1 MVVTYH
7 LSRELHYARHA
18 LFFFFPS
25 NHFDTHPLNDNIIAP
40 ASILEKT
47 FYVKVIEVPALL
59 FVAEIERHQEVFF
72 LALTL
77 GVPTESPISHDALAF
92 ADVW

>member
-1 MVVTYH
+1 M
-7 LSRELHYARHA
+7 
-18 LFFFFPS
+18 
-25 NHFDTHPLNDNIIAP
+25 
-40 ASILEKT
+40 
-47 FYVKVIEVPALL
+47 KVIEVPALL